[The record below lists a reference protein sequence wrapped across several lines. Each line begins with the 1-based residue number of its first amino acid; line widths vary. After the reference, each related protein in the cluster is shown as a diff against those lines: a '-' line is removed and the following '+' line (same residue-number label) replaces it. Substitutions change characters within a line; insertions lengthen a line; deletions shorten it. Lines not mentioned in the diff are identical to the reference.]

1 MTSTMVDAAVAGWT
15 RCGGTSRRTMESE
28 PPHPTHTFLA
38 GYIKNKLL
46 SFVFKR
52 RLTTYLQT
60 ANRGICRKPSA
71 GVSIAKFY
79 GKLPSRNPVGM
90 LDYLVKYGP
99 LAVTVSATGN
109 FPNYR

>member
-1 MTSTMVDAAVAGWT
+1 
-15 RCGGTSRRTMESE
+15 
-28 PPHPTHTFLA
+28 L
-38 GYIKNKLL
+38 YLK
-46 SFVFKR
+46 KR

-109 FPNYR
+109 FPNYRYYRNYNLIISWVTDLFNF